1 MKRGKF
7 KKRSFLTLGAVMA
20 IFASANYC
28 PALAAQYNI
37 GSFDHLKS
45 SLENGKYS
53 YRNDGGIGVIPSLV
67 TVEIEQN
74 SMLNTNSLGFDSAID
89 VKISG
94 HTVDAKNGTY
104 SGSNTGFIVNGTTL
118 TLQNVTMQG
127 FGTALNVQDGG
138 TVNLNGTGFNS
149 AVYNN
154 ATINLTGENT
164 FSNTVFNAN
173 GATVNNSGSATFNK
187 GALSG
192 GGKYVQSS
200 AGASTV
206 LNGGSIN
213 ADITGGSLKG
223 NFSLTDGMVTEAV
236 NTEINNDTTVSGG
249 ELTLDNKDTWS
260 SNADITLNSG
270 TLNLSGVDQGG
281 ALNAEGGSLNLNGT
295 DLTISTGSKI
305 AGAVNTQLN
314 NGSLTV
320 DGTGSVILN
329 NGDTWNVETTLTNG
343 SLTLDNITQ
352 GANASLNATGGSL
365 SVTNTNLNMAGGS
378 QIAGAVNTQLNSGS
392 LTVDGTGSVTLNQ
405 GDVWNVETTLTNGS
419 LTLDN
424 ITQGT
429 NASLNATG
437 GGLVVNSDLNMA
449 EGSMIAEAVNAN
461 VSGVLTVSGGEVVF
475 NNGDT
480 WNTNT
485 TLQSGSLTLDD
496 MTRGNSAL
504 LTANSGNLTL
514 GDITLI
520 QGDRVNQYVNVTV
533 NGDVILTNGA
543 NVALDSRDTLNS
555 GSVTVENY
563 PSVLSMGGLSTN
575 ENFYLDAKSGIIT
588 LSGVTLN
595 NENDNVADDATVTIT
610 QGTGADNFGVT
621 LQQGSLSLNS
631 TNDTWNGSIILNGEN
646 ANLNLANVIQGEN
659 GSLNATNG
667 NLTVNNITLTKA
679 EDLIAEAVKTTV
691 AGDFTVSNGEVILD
705 GATDV
710 LQQGTITLDGSGNL
724 TMNDLTTT
732 DVNLIAKDG
741 TLNLNNV
748 TLDNDNDYIHFDS
761 DVTFNGNLNITKGT
775 VELDKNDNLSQAS
788 NTINLNGE
796 NATLGVDGLA
806 TDTTKFNLEK
816 GTLHIVGEG
825 LTLNNTDD
833 LIKKEIHTVVD
844 GDLNINEGQVYLNNE
859 DEWNKGTIHVAT
871 NGELQFENFN
881 KSYGSVLKMDGDG
894 SLTELVNSTVATV
907 DASQITNGTIN
918 IDNTSKFVIQDGT
931 TNLQTLNSS
940 GVLSTLNSTFEDH
953 TINTINVIGNE
964 FSKMDNTTF
973 TGDNRADFTIDLY
986 ARLRDYNQ
994 DSDTFTGTTLAG
1006 LGTEEG
1012 TINISDW
1019 VLRGNLRRQD
1029 APIDRFYDFKIFNY
1043 ENLDNVTITATD
1055 KETFTPIGYY
1065 RLFSNGDGNYT
1076 LGLTRYNKQVFRAQ
1090 ATTLAQYNNQLAI
1103 DDIVTSHFTLHNAGA
1118 YRNSNRFA
1126 SATPDLGPYLYNQK
1140 DGGLWFK
1147 SYADIE
1153 RLSMTQDLNVHN
1165 TAYGAII
1172 GADLPVFDLEDG
1184 WKFIPTT
1191 YIGYNGAHQ
1200 SFNDVSAYQN
1210 GGQLGFMG
1218 TFIKDNFVSSHTIYG
1233 GGYYNEMHV
1242 DGVSDETANWFWGT
1256 AHRAAYNWRIKNH
1269 FIIQPTAFISYN
1281 MFGEQNFHSEF
1292 GEMGMRSGMLNGV
1305 NVAPGINFIW
1315 ADDDWSLYAGVQY
1328 MYNINEQ
1335 VSGRAGNV
1343 YLPNLHMRHG
1353 YIQYGLGGT
1362 KTIKDNLASYAQV
1375 MFRNAGRTGV
1385 AFQIGLQY
1393 SFDLNEIIQKV
1404 TTAFKRT
1411 KNIAKH

>member
-53 YRNDGGIGVIPSLV
+53 YSDGGGIGVIPSLV
-67 TVEIEQN
+67 TVEIEPN
-74 SMLNTNSLGFDSAID
+74 STLNTNGLGFGSAID

-94 HTVDAKNGTY
+94 HTVDANNGTY

-127 FGTALNVQDGG
+127 FGTALDVQNGG
-138 TVNLNGTGFNS
+138 TVNLNGTDFNS

-154 ATINLTGENT
+154 ATINLSGENT
-164 FSNTVFNAN
+164 FSDTVSNAN
-173 GATVNNSGSATFNK
+173 GATVNNSGSATFNN

-200 AGASTV
+200 ADASTV

-223 NFSLTDGMVTEAV
+223 NFYLTDGRVTEAV

-260 SNADITLNSG
+260 SDADITLNNNG
-270 TLNLSGVDQGG
+270 TLKLSGVTQGG
-281 ALNAEGGSLNLNGT
+281 TLNAEGGSLNLNGT
-295 DLTISTGSKI
+295 DLTISNGSKI

-343 SLTLDNITQ
+343 SLTIDSIAQ
-352 GANASLNATGGSL
+352 EASASLNATGGSL
-365 SVTNTNLNMAGGS
+365 NVNGTDLTISTDS
-378 QIAGAVNTQLNSGS
+378 QIAGDVVASLTGGS
-392 LTVDGTGSVTLNQ
+392 LTVAQDGSVTINT
-405 GDVWNVETTLTNGS
+405 GDTWNTATNLTGGN
-419 LTLDN
+419 LAIDN
-424 ITQGT
+424 VNQGT

-449 EGSMIAEAVNAN
+449 EGSMIADVVNAN
-461 VSGVLTVSGGEVVF
+461 VSGDLTVSGGDVVF

-485 TLQSGSLTLDD
+485 TLQSGSLALDN
-496 MTRGNSAL
+496 MTRGDSASL
-504 LTANSGNLTL
+504 YATGGKLTL
-514 GDITLI
+514 GNIELKGNDNIDRYVETDIT
-520 QGDRVNQYVNVTV
+520 
-533 NGDVILTNGA
+533 GDVILNGLNTNLVLNGTEPSKDTLTNGSITVKDGVLSVNNLDTT
-543 NVALDSRDTLNS
+543 NVYIKTDDLKGALTLNN
-555 GSVTVENY
+555 VE
-563 PSVLSMGGLSTN
+563 
-575 ENFYLDAKSGIIT
+575 
-588 LSGVTLN
+588 LN
-595 NENDNVADDATVTIT
+595 NENDYINSNLLSIKES
-610 QGTGADNFGVT
+610 VT
-621 LQQGSLSLNS
+621 LNKG
-631 TNDTWNGSIILNGEN
+631 TVYVKGTDTWKGVINLSGED
-646 ANLNLANVIQGEN
+646 ANLNLANANEEIN

-761 DVTFNGNLNITKGT
+761 DVTFNGDLNITKGT